1 MPSSVFPELRFWL
14 LIAFSLVLP
23 CAIYAVLLFRRAV
36 SSGTVLALGL
46 LLIVLAGLDVYL
58 LQSLSHLAAK
68 TASVVDDA
76 VFLSEVGLALYVLPV
91 LFGGIGVN
99 LVSHVLVRHLTQA
112 ERRLTASLALSMAH
126 ARRSAPGIS
135 RSKKP

>member
-23 CAIYAVLLFRRAV
+23 CAIYAALLFRRAV
-36 SSGTVLALGL
+36 SSGTVLALGM
-46 LLIVLAGLDVYL
+46 LLI
-58 LQSLSHLAAK
+58 
-68 TASVVDDA
+68 
-76 VFLSEVGLALYVLPV
+76 V

-112 ERRLTASLALSMAH
+112 ERRFDAEH
-126 ARRSAPGIS
+126 RND
-135 RSKKP
+135 

>member
-46 LLIVLAGLDVYL
+46 LLIMLAGLDVYL

-112 ERRLTASLALSMAH
+112 ERRFDAEH
-126 ARRSAPGIS
+126 RDD
-135 RSKKP
+135 

>member
-23 CAIYAVLLFRRAV
+23 CAIY
-36 SSGTVLALGL
+36 
-46 LLIVLAGLDVYL
+46 
-58 LQSLSHLAAK
+58 LAAK
-68 TASVVDDA
+68 TASIVDDA
-76 VFLSEVGLALYVLPV
+76 VFLSEVGVALYVLPV

-112 ERRLTASLALSMAH
+112 ERRFDAEH
-126 ARRSAPGIS
+126 RND
-135 RSKKP
+135 

>member
-112 ERRLTASLALSMAH
+112 ERRFDAEH
-126 ARRSAPGIS
+126 RDD
-135 RSKKP
+135 

>member
-91 LFGGIGVN
+91 L
-99 LVSHVLVRHLTQA
+99 
-112 ERRLTASLALSMAH
+112 
-126 ARRSAPGIS
+126 
-135 RSKKP
+135 

>member
-36 SSGTVLALGL
+36 SSGTVLALGM
-46 LLIVLAGLDVYL
+46 LLIVLAGVDVYL
-58 LQSLSHLAAK
+58 LQSLTHLAAK

-112 ERRLTASLALSMAH
+112 ERRFDAEH
-126 ARRSAPGIS
+126 RDD
-135 RSKKP
+135 

>member
-23 CAIYAVLLFRRAV
+23 CAIYAALLFRRAV
-36 SSGTVLALGL
+36 SSGTVLALGM
-46 LLIVLAGLDVYL
+46 LLIVLAGVDVYL
-58 LQSLSHLAAK
+58 PQSLSHLAAN
-68 TASVVDDA
+68 TASAVDDA
-76 VFLSEVGLALYVLPV
+76 VFLSEVGVALYVLPV

-112 ERRLTASLALSMAH
+112 ERRFDAEH
-126 ARRSAPGIS
+126 RND
-135 RSKKP
+135 

>member
-36 SSGTVLALGL
+36 SSGTVLALGM
-46 LLIVLAGLDVYL
+46 LLIVLAGVDVYL

-112 ERRLTASLALSMAH
+112 ERRFDAEH
-126 ARRSAPGIS
+126 RDD
-135 RSKKP
+135 

>member
-23 CAIYAVLLFRRAV
+23 CSIYAVLLFRRAV

-112 ERRLTASLALSMAH
+112 ERRFDAEH
-126 ARRSAPGIS
+126 RDD
-135 RSKKP
+135 

>member
-23 CAIYAVLLFRRAV
+23 CAIYAALLFRRAV
-36 SSGTVLALGL
+36 SSGTVLALGM
-46 LLIVLAGLDVYL
+46 LLIVLAGVDVYL
-58 LQSLSHLAAK
+58 LQSLTHLAAK
-68 TASVVDDA
+68 TASAVDDA
-76 VFLSEVGLALYVLPV
+76 VFLSEVGVALYVLPV

-112 ERRLTASLALSMAH
+112 ERRFDAEH
-126 ARRSAPGIS
+126 RND
-135 RSKKP
+135 

>member
-112 ERRLTASLALSMAH
+112 ERRFDAEH
-126 ARRSAPGIS
+126 RND
-135 RSKKP
+135 

>member
-36 SSGTVLALGL
+36 SSGTVLALGM
-46 LLIVLAGLDVYL
+46 LLIVLAGVDVYL
-58 LQSLSHLAAK
+58 LQSLTHLAAK
-68 TASVVDDA
+68 TASIVDDA

-112 ERRLTASLALSMAH
+112 ERRFDAEH
-126 ARRSAPGIS
+126 RDD
-135 RSKKP
+135 